1 MKTGPEL
8 QGVIPPI
15 ITPLDADGAV
25 DEGAVERLIE
35 FQLRSGVSGIFIMGS
50 SGEGPWLDTTQRETL
65 LRASV
70 RAIDGRVPLLAGAM
84 EPVAARVR
92 ERLPRM
98 KELGADAAVVATPYY
113 FQADEAVQ
121 RAHFDAVAADSPLP
135 IVLYNIP
142 GMTHNRLSAAT
153 VRHALG
159 QDSVIGIKDSGGDP
173 DVFAAIL
180 ELKQQRPDF
189 QVLQGSE
196 AQSAWALQQGADGLV
211 PGIGNLIPGPYCR
224 LYEDPQNDDMQQ
236 VAIDLGGMRRHGYFL
251 NTLKYAMALCGFG
264 SGRCVCR
271 PDTLSRAAKTD
282 IQRMVARYAPEAL
295 AGASA

>member
-1 MKTGPEL
+1 MKNGPEL
-8 QGVIPPI
+8 KGVIPPI

-25 DEGAVERLIE
+25 DEEAVERLIE

-70 RAIDGRVPLLAGAM
+70 RAIDGRVPLLAGVM
-84 EPVAARVR
+84 EPVASRVR

-98 KELGADAAVVATPYY
+98 KALGADAAVVATPYY

-121 RAHFDAVAADSPLP
+121 RAHFDAVAADSALP

-153 VRHALG
+153 VRHALRH
-159 QDSVIGIKDSGGDP
+159 DSV
-173 DVFAAIL
+173 
-180 ELKQQRPDF
+180 
-189 QVLQGSE
+189 
-196 AQSAWALQQGADGLV
+196 
-211 PGIGNLIPGPYCR
+211 IGNLIPGPYCR

-295 AGASA
+295 ACAPA